1 MVCCCQHS
9 QTAELVRP
17 KCADTQD
24 MTLPVPKLF
33 SSRGVYA
40 IEILEKMLHE
50 KSWGRIL
57 ANLGGG
63 D

>member
-1 MVCCCQHS
+1 
-9 QTAELVRP
+9 
-17 KCADTQD
+17 

>member
-1 MVCCCQHS
+1 
-9 QTAELVRP
+9 
-17 KCADTQD
+17 

-63 D
+63 IDVK